1 MKHKENL
8 TMEKKINNSKVNTKD
23 TVASTASNAWAG
35 CRTYAHSEED
45 ELLDLDKVT
54 DSKDTATTTHATQF
68 TTTGVTIPDLK
79 ERLTNLEE
87 KVSTME
93 VKLDILQSLFNTA
106 ATALSDEDL
115 IEEYTSETEDD
126 NDSGNNEEEDSEKLE
141 DSGEEE
147 CNSDHDGDKDCCGK
161 CGYVHDNCRAEVED
175 ELNEGKS
182 TDDDDDDMRFW
193 EYEEYMKEKRLKAAA
208 EEKKNKKNKR
218 KPSKEDRYYMR
229 KIFDKVRQLPGYEDV
244 DPSVLNDVDAFKELL
259 LETAPLVALI
269 HTMTQD
275 GPFYYQGCVFTKP
288 TDDDGDDNN
297 EE

>member
-115 IEEYTSETEDD
+115 IEEYASEDD
-126 NDSGNNEEEDSEKLE
+126 EEDSEDL
-141 DSGEEE
+141 DDVE
-147 CNSDHDGDKDCCGK
+147 CNEDYDGDD
-161 CGYVHDNCRAEVED
+161 ED
-175 ELNEGKS
+175 EE
-182 TDDDDDDMRFW
+182 DERFW
-193 EYEEYMKEKRLKAAA
+193 EYEQRMKEQEDQKEEKSDETKPDYDADLAEGIRLFNEMKAAVMELYKA
-208 EEKKNKKNKR
+208 VIMANADLEER
-218 KPSKEDRYYMR
+218 CSMSDE
-229 KIFDKVRQLPGYEDV
+229 
-244 DPSVLNDVDAFKELL
+244 ELD
-259 LETAPLVALI
+259 ELI
-269 HTMTQD
+269 AKLIARGEM
-275 GPFYYQGCVFTKP
+275 
-288 TDDDGDDNN
+288 
-297 EE
+297 